1 MDMAAKYME
10 DIEELT
16 VQVQQQDNWIWEG
29 DPSGSYTVGNAYM
42 LLNQN
47 MMDENHDEVFTA
59 LWKLKIPSITFCLE
73 VDSGQIAN
81 KG

>member
-1 MDMAAKYME
+1 MEGDIDIAAKFME
-10 DIEELT
+10 DIEGLT
-16 VQVQQQDNWIWEG
+16 VQVQQQDIWIWEG

-73 VDSGQIAN
+73 VDSG
-81 KG
+81 